1 MEKQT
6 LKECRWETAFSGMKI
21 SEHSSLPEESRDINN
36 HSMSR
41 KIKFLIITAII
52 LALLVGHANAVPH
65 PLPGEGNQILILYMI
80 HPNAKNNEEITSFL
94 AEHPN
99 ISWRESVYN
108 ETYDYIY
115 ITPLNDCREK
125 LVYINQRK
133 VDERNEP
140 SIVSVRIIG
149 CDKILPLDPLFQFP
163 EIFENYSSLSGDQ
176 DLMDYI
182 EENIPGRCAEVER
195 SDSETDVYF
204 IDDTGTFTE
213 YIVTIE
219 KGLFTDDVV
228 YSTFI
233 SEDYFTINK
242 SEAQAEALGQR
253 PGWNLTGETIL
264 KINDDVFAWEIPV
277 SNGSGEDTII
287 IPAELREGYSVMKT
301 EPKATPGFDLSVT
314 ILGIGAVLV
323 LIARRRN

>member
-1 MEKQT
+1 MVT
-6 LKECRWETAFSGMKI
+6 GLFI
-21 SEHSSLPEESRDINN
+21 
-36 HSMSR
+36 
-41 KIKFLIITAII
+41 F
-52 LALLVGHANAVPH
+52 ALLVGHANAVPN
-65 PLPGEGNQILILYMI
+65 PLPGEGNQIGILYMI
-80 HPNAKNNEEITSFL
+80 HPNAKDNEVITSFL
-94 AEHPN
+94 AEHPD

-108 ETYDYIY
+108 ETFDYIY

-133 VDERNEP
+133 VDERSGP

-149 CDKILPLDPLFQFP
+149 CDEILPLDPLFQFP
-163 EIFENYSSLSGDQ
+163 EVFENYSSLSGDQ

-182 EENIPGRCAEVER
+182 EENIPGRCAEVEK

-204 IDDTGTFTE
+204 IDDAGTFTE
-213 YIVTIE
+213 YIVTIR
-219 KGLFTDDVV
+219 KDLFTDNVA

-233 SEDYFTINK
+233 SEEYFTIDK

-264 KINDDVFAWEIPV
+264 KIDDDVFAWEIPV
-277 SNGSGEDTII
+277 SNGSGEDTIV

-301 EPKATPGFDLSVT
+301 EPKGMPGFDLTAT

-323 LIARRRN
+323 VIARRRN

>member
-1 MEKQT
+1 
-6 LKECRWETAFSGMKI
+6 MKI
-21 SEHSSLPEESRDINN
+21 SEHSPISEEFRDIINLFF
-36 HSMSR
+36 MSR
-41 KIKFLIITAII
+41 KIDFLIITAII
-52 LALLVGHANAVPH
+52 LALLVGHANAVPN
-65 PLPGEGNQILILYMI
+65 PLPGEGNHTLILYGV
-80 HPNAKNNEEITSFL
+80 HPNAKDNEVITSFL
-94 AEHPN
+94 AEHPD
-99 ISWRESVYN
+99 IRWHESAYN
-108 ETYDYIY
+108 ETYEYVY
-115 ITPLNDCREK
+115 VTPVNECSEQ
-125 LVYINQRK
+125 LVYLNKIGI
-133 VDERNEP
+133 DERSEP

-149 CDKILPLDPLFQFP
+149 CDQILPLDPLFQFP
-163 EIFENYSSLSGDQ
+163 EVFENYSSLSGDQ

-213 YIVTIE
+213 YIVTIR
-219 KGLFTDDVV
+219 KGLFTNDVV

-242 SEAQAEALGQR
+242 SEAQAEVLGQR

-264 KINDDVFAWEIPV
+264 KIDDDVFAWEIPV
-277 SNGSGEDTII
+277 SNGSGEDTRV

-301 EPKATPGFDLSVT
+301 EPKGMPGFDLTAT

-323 LIARRRN
+323 VIAWRRN